1 LFTSSFALHSDEARF
16 IASLRLMRWE
26 TTIEH
31 NNSIA
36 WQVRIILPST
46 NRESHSSSFSIHRFK
61 ILLPG
66 AAGSHASNLF
76 NCRLAN
82 HATAQHSTANS
93 PPRSSG
99 TRLSSL
105 HSTLHCAQLRIATT
119 SLDATDTTEHHS
131 NTTTEHQPETTTK
144 LAATNPLSQN

>member
-1 LFTSSFALHSDEARF
+1 LAGTNHPSLNQPRIALLIITQTHHSLFIVSRSFCLEQQDH
-16 IASLRLMRWE
+16 M
-26 TTIEH
+26 H
-31 NNSIA
+31 
-36 WQVRIILPST
+36 
-46 NRESHSSSFSIHRFK
+46 
-61 ILLPG
+61 
-66 AAGSHASNLF
+66 SNLF

-131 NTTTEHQPETTTK
+131 NTSTEHQPETTTK
-144 LAATNPLSQN
+144 LAATNPLSPN